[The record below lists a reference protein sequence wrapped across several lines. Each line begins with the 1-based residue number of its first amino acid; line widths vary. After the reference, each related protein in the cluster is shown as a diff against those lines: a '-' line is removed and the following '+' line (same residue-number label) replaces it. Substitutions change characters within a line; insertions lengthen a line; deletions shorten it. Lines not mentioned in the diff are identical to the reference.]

1 MTCPDKPGQLI
12 NWFICSLCVP
22 RVCKL
27 WSSRR
32 PRTRRNLLLGTAC
45 AIYLGFLV
53 SQVGRASLQHRRA
66 AEKGPRQSRD
76 TAEASFP
83 EIPLD
88 GTLAPPESQGNGTTL
103 QPNVVYITLRSKR
116 SKPANIRGT
125 VKPKRRKKY
134 AVASL
139 APGQEALVGPSIQQQ
154 EAARAADA
162 EVPGYVQGGNLA
174 KVGERPWR
182 LIRGPGVRGGRS
194 DFQLPKTRESN
205 IRIYSESAP
214 SWLSK
219 EDIRRM
225 RLLADGAV
233 ASVQPN
239 VVYITLR
246 SKRSKPAN
254 IRGTVKPKRRKKY
267 AVASLAPGQ
276 EALVGP
282 SIQQQEAAR
291 AADAEVPGYVQGG
304 NLAKVGESAPSWLSK
319 EDIRRMRLLA
329 DGAVASVQPVF
340 SKSRARLLVLEG
352 TAAGAEPGCGPLPCG
367 LLKQPLD
374 MSEVFAFHLDRILG
388 LNRTLPSVSRKSEFI
403 QDGRPC
409 PVILWDSSLSPTSNE
424 THSSIKLT
432 WGTYQQLLKQK
443 CWQNGRVPKPE
454 WGCTEIHHHEWSK
467 MALFD
472 FLLQIYNRL
481 DSNCCGFRPRKEDA
495 CVQNGLRPKC
505 DNQDAVALA
514 HIIQRKHDPRHL
526 VFIDNKGFFDRSE
539 DNLNFK
545 LLEGIKE
552 FPESA
557 ISVLKSQHLRQ
568 KLLQSLFLDKVYWE
582 SQGGRQGIEKLIDV
596 IEQRAKILLTYINA
610 HGAKVLPMNE

>member
-12 NWFICSLCVP
+12 NWLLCSLCVP
-22 RVCKL
+22 RACKL

-53 SQVGRASLQHRRA
+53 SQVGRGSIQHGRDANR
-66 AEKGPRQSRD
+66 GPLRSQD
-76 TAEASFP
+76 ITKASFP

-88 GTLAPPESQGNGTTL
+88 GTLAPPEPQGNGTTL

-134 AVASL
+134 AVASVP
-139 APGQEALVGPSIQQQ
+139 PGREALVGPSLPPQ
-154 EAARAADA
+154 DA
-162 EVPGYVQGGNLA
+162 EGALYAQGRLPRVA
-174 KVGERPWR
+174 ESAWR
-182 LIRGPGVRGGRS
+182 LARGPGVRAGGP
-194 DFQLPKTRESN
+194 DLQLPRSPESN
-205 IRIYSESAP
+205 IRLYSERAP

-219 EDIRRM
+219 DDI
-225 RLLADGAV
+225 G
-233 ASVQPN
+233 
-239 VVYITLR
+239 
-246 SKRSKPAN
+246 
-254 IRGTVKPKRRKKY
+254 
-267 AVASLAPGQ
+267 
-276 EALVGP
+276 
-282 SIQQQEAAR
+282 
-291 AADAEVPGYVQGG
+291 
-304 NLAKVGESAPSWLSK
+304 
-319 EDIRRMRLLA
+319 RMRLLA
-329 DGAVASVQPVF
+329 DGAVASVQPVA
-340 SKSRARLLVLEG
+340 SNSGARLLVLEG
-352 TAAGAEPGCGPLPCG
+352 GSAGSQPRPRG

-388 LNRTLPSVSRKSEFI
+388 LNRTLVSVSRRPEFV
-403 QDGRPC
+403 QDGRPR
-409 PVILWDSSLSPTSNE
+409 PVVLWDSSLAPVSNDS
-424 THSSIKLT
+424 HSSVKLT

-443 CWQNGRVPKPE
+443 CWLNGRVPRPE
-454 WGCTEIHHHEWSK
+454 WGCTEVHHHEWSK

-481 DSNCCGFRPRKEDA
+481 DTNCCGFRPRKEDA
-495 CVQNGLRPKC
+495 CVVNRLRSHC
-505 DNQDAVALA
+505 DDQDSVILA

-552 FPESA
+552 FPDSA
-557 ISVLKSQHLRQ
+557 VSVLKSQSLRQ
-568 KLLQSLFLDKVYWE
+568 KLLQSLFLDKVFWE

-596 IEQRAKILLTYINA
+596 IEQRARILVTYINA
-610 HGAKVLPMNE
+610 RGLKVLPMSG

>member
-12 NWFICSLCVP
+12 NWFVCTLCVP
-22 RVCKL
+22 GVRKL

-66 AEKGPRQSRD
+66 PEKGPRQSRD
-76 TAEASFP
+76 TAEAPFP
-83 EIPLD
+83 ELPLD
-88 GTLAPPESQGNGTTL
+88 GTLAPPESQSNGTTL

-134 AVASL
+134 AVASP
-139 APGQEALVGPSIQQQ
+139 APGQEALDGPSFQLQ

-162 EVPGYVQGGNLA
+162 ELPGYIQGGNRA
-174 KVGERPWR
+174 NTGRPWM
-182 LIRGPGVRGGRS
+182 LLRGPGVRGGGS
-194 DFQLPKTRESN
+194 DFQLPHARESN

-233 ASVQPN
+233 VGLQPLSPN
-239 VVYITLR
+239 
-246 SKRSKPAN
+246 SK
-254 IRGTVKPKRRKKY
+254 
-267 AVASLAPGQ
+267 
-276 EALVGP
+276 AL
-282 SIQQQEAAR
+282 
-291 AADAEVPGYVQGG
+291 
-304 NLAKVGESAPSWLSK
+304 
-319 EDIRRMRLLA
+319 
-329 DGAVASVQPVF
+329 
-340 SKSRARLLVLEG
+340 LLVLEG
-352 TAAGAEPGCGPLPCG
+352 STYGSVPGCGPGPCG
-367 LLKQPLD
+367 LVKHPLD

-403 QDGRPC
+403 QDGRPF
-409 PVILWDSSLSPTSNE
+409 PVILWDSSLSPTSND
-424 THSSIKLT
+424 THSSVKLT

-443 CWQNGRVPKPE
+443 CWQNGRVPKPD
-454 WGCTEIHHHEWSK
+454 WGCTEVHHHEWSK

-481 DSNCCGFRPRKEDA
+481 DTNCCGFRPQKEDA
-495 CVQNGLRPKC
+495 CVQNGLRLKC
-505 DNQDAVALA
+505 DHQDSVVLA
-514 HIIQRKHDPRHL
+514 HIVQRKHDPRHL
-526 VFIDNKGFFDRSE
+526 VFINNKGFFDRSE

-545 LLEGIKE
+545 LLKGIQE

-557 ISVLKSQHLRQ
+557 VSVLKSQHLRQ

-596 IEQRAKILLTYINA
+596 IEQRAQILLTYISA

>member
-1 MTCPDKPGQLI
+1 MTCPDKLGQLL
-12 NWFICSLCVP
+12 NWFLCSLCVP
-22 RVCKL
+22 RVRKL

-53 SQVGRASLQHRRA
+53 SQVGRASVQHGQA
-66 AEKGPRQSRD
+66 AIKGPHGNHD
-76 TAEASFP
+76 TAEVPFP

-88 GTLAPPESQGNGTTL
+88 GTLAPPETQDNGTTL
-103 QPNVVYITLRSKR
+103 KPNVVYITLRSKR

-134 AVASL
+134 AVVSAG
-139 APGQEALVGPSIQQQ
+139 PGQKTLDGLSLQPLES
-154 EAARAADA
+154 ARAADGA
-162 EVPGYVQGGNLA
+162 VPRYAQGGNLA

-182 LIRGPGVRGGRS
+182 LVWGPGVRSGGS
-194 DFQLPKTRESN
+194 DFLQPKAKESN
-205 IRIYSESAP
+205 IRIYSESTP

-219 EDIRRM
+219 DDIQKM
-225 RLLADGAV
+225 RLLADSAV
-233 ASVQPN
+233 AG
-239 VVYITLR
+239 LR
-246 SKRSKPAN
+246 SVS
-254 IRGTVKPKRRKKY
+254 
-267 AVASLAPGQ
+267 S
-276 EALVGP
+276 
-282 SIQQQEAAR
+282 
-291 AADAEVPGYVQGG
+291 
-304 NLAKVGESAPSWLSK
+304 ES
-319 EDIRRMRLLA
+319 
-329 DGAVASVQPVF
+329 G
-340 SKSRARLLVLEG
+340 ARLLVLEG
-352 TAAGAEPGCGPLPCG
+352 GAPSPAPRCGPSPCG
-367 LLKQPLD
+367 LLKPPLD

-403 QDGRPC
+403 QGGRPC
-409 PVILWDSSLSPTSNE
+409 PVILWDASLSPASND
-424 THSSIKLT
+424 THSSAKLT

-481 DSNCCGFRPRKEDA
+481 DPNCCGFRPRKEDA
-495 CVQNGLRPKC
+495 CVQKGLRPKC
-505 DNQDAVALA
+505 DDQDSAALS
-514 HIIQRKHDPRHL
+514 HIVQRKQDPRHL
-526 VFIDNKGFFDRSE
+526 VFINNKAFFDRSE

-557 ISVLKSQHLRQ
+557 VSVLKSQHLRQ

-596 IEQRAKILLTYINA
+596 IEQRAKILITYINA
-610 HGAKVLPMNE
+610 HGAKVLPMKE

>member
-12 NWFICSLCVP
+12 NWFVCSLCVP
-22 RVCKL
+22 RLCKL

-53 SQVGRASLQHRRA
+53 SQVGRASFQHGQATDR
-66 AEKGPRQSRD
+66 GPPHSRD
-76 TAEASFP
+76 NFKVPFP

-88 GTLAPPESQGNGTTL
+88 GTLAPPESQGNGSTP

-134 AVASL
+134 AVASV
-139 APGQEALVGPSIQQQ
+139 APDQEVLVKPSFILQD
-154 EAARAADA
+154 AVPAADA
-162 EVPGYVQGGNLA
+162 EVPAYVQGYLT

-182 LIRGPGVRGGRS
+182 VLRGPGIRTGGSNLR
-194 DFQLPKTRESN
+194 QPGTRESN

-219 EDIRRM
+219 EDIRIM
-225 RLLADGAV
+225 RLLADGE
-233 ASVQPN
+233 
-239 VVYITLR
+239 VVSIL
-246 SKRSKPAN
+246 
-254 IRGTVKPKRRKKY
+254 
-267 AVASLAPGQ
+267 
-276 EALVGP
+276 P
-282 SIQQQEAAR
+282 S
-291 AADAEVPGYVQGG
+291 
-304 NLAKVGESAPSWLSK
+304 
-319 EDIRRMRLLA
+319 
-329 DGAVASVQPVF
+329 F
-340 SKSRARLLVLEG
+340 SKSGARLLVLEG
-352 TAAGAEPGCGPLPCG
+352 RTSGSVPGCGPSPCG

-403 QDGRPC
+403 QDGRPR
-409 PVILWDSSLSPTSNE
+409 PIVLWDSSLASASNDS
-424 THSSIKLT
+424 HSSIKIT

-443 CWQNGRVPKPE
+443 CWLNGRVPRPE

-481 DSNCCGFRPRKEDA
+481 DTNCCGFRPRKEDT
-495 CVQNGLRPKC
+495 CTQNGLRPNC
-505 DNQDAVALA
+505 DDQNSVTLA
-514 HIIQRKHDPRHL
+514 HIVQRKKDPRHL
-526 VFIDNKGFFDRSE
+526 VFVNNKGFFDRSE

-545 LLEGIKE
+545 LLEGIRE
-552 FPESA
+552 FPDSA
-557 ISVLKSQHLRQ
+557 VSVLKSQHLRQ

-596 IEQRAKILLTYINA
+596 VEQRARILVTYINA
-610 HGAKVLPMNE
+610 HGVKVLPMKE